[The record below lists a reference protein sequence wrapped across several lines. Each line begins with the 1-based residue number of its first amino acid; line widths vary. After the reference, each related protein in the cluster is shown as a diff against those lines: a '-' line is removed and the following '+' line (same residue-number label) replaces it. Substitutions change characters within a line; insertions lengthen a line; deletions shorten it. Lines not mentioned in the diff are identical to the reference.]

1 MLKEINNYF
10 YNEFINHE
18 GVFRSDERLL
28 PEDFK
33 NIYPLSN
40 EAIYYHNY
48 SEIDKVYFSGLK
60 NLLGYN
66 DKSLTLEQLFDMT
79 HPDDLPDV
87 FRAIKKAINFFPD
100 HSLTY
105 ENAYCIFTYRLKHK
119 TGKYITVLKNT
130 RALNLYKGKIGAHV
144 NQVSDIS
151 YLNLPNKVKAWCGIN
166 NETYPL
172 LTNKFQ
178 KLFTRREKEILHLLV
193 YGKTSEE
200 IASYF
205 NIEKSTVDK
214 HRQNLLFK
222 ANVENTMQLLAFCI
236 DNELISLPLS

>member
-1 MLKEINNYF
+1 MFYHIYNNINTLH
-10 YNEFINHE
+10 I
-18 GVFRSDERLL
+18 
-28 PEDFK
+28 
-33 NIYPLSN
+33 
-40 EAIYYHNY
+40 
-48 SEIDKVYFSGLK
+48 SGARE
-60 NLLGYN
+60 LLGYRN
-66 DKSLTLEQLFDMT
+66 NSFTLEQYFNLV
-79 HPDDLPDV
+79 HPDDLADV
-87 FRAIKKAINFFPD
+87 FRAIKEVVNMFPNRSIN
-100 HSLTY
+100 Y
-105 ENAYCIFTYRLKHK
+105 ENSYCIFTYRLKHK
-119 TGKYITVLKNT
+119 KGHYISILKET
-130 RALNLYKGKIGAHV
+130 KPLSIKDGKIGAHI
-144 NQVSDIS
+144 NKISNIS
-151 YLNLPNKVKAWCGIN
+151 YLNAPKKVKAWCGIN

>member
-1 MLKEINNYF
+1 
-10 YNEFINHE
+10 
-18 GVFRSDERLL
+18 
-28 PEDFK
+28 
-33 NIYPLSN
+33 
-40 EAIYYHNY
+40 
-48 SEIDKVYFSGLK
+48 
-60 NLLGYN
+60 
-66 DKSLTLEQLFDMT
+66 
-79 HPDDLPDV
+79 
-87 FRAIKKAINFFPD
+87 
-100 HSLTY
+100 
-105 ENAYCIFTYRLKHK
+105 
-119 TGKYITVLKNT
+119 
-130 RALNLYKGKIGAHV
+130 
-144 NQVSDIS
+144 
-151 YLNLPNKVKAWCGIN
+151 
-166 NETYPL
+166 L